1 MPGRLGRVIGLQRGE
16 GRLVGPAVAISFLAS
31 GGLMMGGSGIEA
43 LFFARYGVSKLPTM
57 YLILGV
63 LMFLATLG
71 FAVLVGRV
79 GRGLACVVIPLALA
93 ILAVA
98 GRVVLA
104 GGADWITPA
113 LWLLQGAAQFLVGL
127 SVWGLAG
134 LVTDTRQAKRF
145 FPLIGAGGVLGYV
158 LGGLLTLPVAARI
171 GTSNLLLVWAATLVG
186 VVLIGVRLVTMQG
199 REVRPAHRAGD
210 GGAIDQLT
218 RGLRYVQRS
227 PLMRWMALGAILF
240 SLLFFSL
247 YLPFS
252 RAATARY
259 PNPDDLAGFFG
270 VFFGVSTGVALL
282 VSLFVTNRLLSRFGV
297 PIVLLILPVLY
308 VAAFGVLIVTA
319 TFSVL
324 ATFRFLQVS
333 WLSGGAGSSTEA
345 VINTVP
351 ADRRDQTRAFL
362 YGGPTQIGTIL
373 AGVVALVGQKL
384 SPTTLY
390 VVGLVSAVLATIA
403 TLAVRREYPRE
414 LARALREGRPHLFG
428 TDPSAPDPFGLASED
443 RSAIEAAVQGLAD
456 PDPRVRRVAVAVL
469 GDLRSEEGAAPLLSA
484 LSDDDADIRAGA
496 IRSLAAI
503 GAPEAYGAILEGLAD
518 PDESVRVAAMDATAV
533 MPLDAA
539 STARLRPLL
548 HDPDPRVAARAAAAL
563 LAAGDDPEAS
573 AVLAALA
580 ADPRPGARAEAVT
593 ALGRVHTGPPA
604 ALIEALGDASPAV
617 RDAAARAL
625 GGWGP
630 DAAPPLI
637 EALGSADRREAA
649 LDALEGVPLDGEA
662 DELRRFAHEMV
673 GESAED
679 RRSAASISDDTGER
693 VALLRDSLRWRS
705 DRRASYALRA
715 DAIVVGSPMM
725 SVALENI
732 FAARHEQRANALE
745 VIEQVGTP
753 DVVKP
758 LIAMWDG
765 TPRTVDQPDLLDRLR
780 RDPDPWIRACAELA
794 AGETPPP
801 TTEGGDMTRTLTTL
815 SPMERVLFLRNV
827 GLFAALAPSDL
838 LPIAGVAQEH
848 AYVDG
853 DVIAEQGEIG
863 DVLHII
869 VEGTVAVLVRTDG
882 EPREVATR
890 SVGDVVGEM
899 SVITSEPRVAT
910 LAARGDVRVLSID
923 RPAFESILR
932 ERPETALGV
941 IRILSQRL
949 AELSVPEAGAAGHR

>member
-1 MPGRLGRVIGLQRGE
+1 
-16 GRLVGPAVAISFLAS
+16 
-31 GGLMMGGSGIEA
+31 
-43 LFFARYGVSKLPTM
+43 
-57 YLILGV
+57 
-63 LMFLATLG
+63 
-71 FAVLVGRV
+71 
-79 GRGLACVVIPLALA
+79 VIPLALA
-93 ILAVA
+93 VLAVA

-113 LWLLQGAAQFLVGL
+113 LWLLQGAAQFLMGL
-127 SVWGLAG
+127 TVWGLAG

-158 LGGLLTLPVAARI
+158 LGGLATLPVASRI

-186 VVLIGVRLVTMQG
+186 VVVIGIRLVASGG
-199 REVRPAHRAGD
+199 RGIRPAHRGRD
-210 GGAIDQLT
+210 SGAIDQLT
-218 RGLRYVQRS
+218 RGMRYVQRS
-227 PLMRWMALGAILF
+227 PLMRWMAVGAVLF

-282 VSLFVTNRLLSRFGV
+282 VSLFVTNRLLGRFGV

-308 VAAFGVLIVTA
+308 VATFGVLIVTA
-319 TFSVL
+319 TFASL

-333 WLSGGAGSSTEA
+333 WLSGGAASSSEA
-345 VINTVP
+345 VVNTVP

-373 AGVVALVGQKL
+373 AGVVALVGQKV
-384 SPTTLY
+384 SPTALY

-443 RSAIEAAVQGLAD
+443 RSAVEAAVRGLAD
-456 PDPRVRRVAVAVL
+456 PDPRVRRVAVEVL
-469 GDLRSEEGAAPLLSA
+469 GDLRSEEGAAPLMAA
-484 LSDDDADIRAGA
+484 LRDVDADIRAGA

-503 GAPEAYGAILEGLAD
+503 GVPEARDAILDGLAD
-518 PDESVRVAAMDATAV
+518 PDPAVRIAAVDAIAERPADVPTA
-533 MPLDAA
+533 
-539 STARLRPLL
+539 ARLRPLL
-548 HDPDPRVAARAAAAL
+548 RDPDPRASARAAGVL
-563 LAAGDDPEAS
+563 LAADDDPEAS
-573 AVLAALA
+573 EVLAALA
-580 ADPRPGARAEAVT
+580 ADPRPEARVEAFAAIARSHAGSPT
-593 ALGRVHTGPPA
+593 AL
-604 ALIEALGDASPAV
+604 IDALGDASPAV
-617 RDAAARAL
+617 RDAAARAI
-625 GGWGP
+625 GGWG
-630 DAAPPLI
+630 AAATPALI
-637 EALGSADRREAA
+637 AALDRPEGREGA
-649 LDALEGVPLDGEA
+649 LDALAHVPLDGA
-662 DELRRFAHEMV
+662 TDDLRRFAHAMV
-673 GESAED
+673 GEATADHRWAEVIAADDDD
-679 RRSAASISDDTGER
+679 RLR
-693 VALLRDSLRWRS
+693 LLRDSLLRRS
-705 DRRASYALRA
+705 DVRASFALRA

-725 SVALENI
+725 SVALENV
-732 FAARHEQRANALE
+732 FATRHEQRANALE

-753 DVVKP
+753 GIVKP

-765 TPRTVDQPDLLDRLR
+765 APRPTAQPDLLDRLR
-780 RDPDPWIRACAELA
+780 GDPDPWIRACADLA
-794 AGETPPP
+794 AGATAS
-801 TTEGGDMTRTLTTL
+801 TEGGDMTRTLTTL

-853 DVIAEQGEIG
+853 DVIADQGELG

-869 VEGTVAVLVRTDG
+869 VEGTVAVTVRAEEG
-882 EPREVATR
+882 PREVATR
-890 SVGDVVGEM
+890 SAGDVVGEM

-910 LAARGDVRVLSID
+910 LTARGDVRVLSID

-949 AELSVPEAGAAGHR
+949 AELSTPEAPEAGATGHR